1 MKANIHPQFETVEVS
16 CATCGKQH
24 PIGTTVTSIKIET
37 CSNCHPFYTGAQTFV
52 VKAGPIDKFNKRY
65 GITQDQKVKTV
76 LLNADNQK
84 ETTEELIKN
93 K

>member
-1 MKANIHPQFETVEVS
+1 MA
-16 CATCGKQH
+16 KQH

-52 VKAGPIDKFNKRY
+52 VKAGPVDKFNKRNVMVLPKTKKLKQFLQIL
-65 GITQDQKVKTV
+65 ITK
-76 LLNADNQK
+76 K